1 MGILD
6 LNKTV
11 YSLCEEYPQ
20 LVGIL
25 QGLGFESIG
34 NPIMMKTAARIMT
47 IPKAAQMKGLFRW
60 SPSSP
65 PCRRRGLSLKEEND
79 FE

>member
-11 YSLCEEYPQ
+11 YSLCEEHPQ

-34 NPIMMKTAARIMT
+34 NPIMMKTAARVMT
-47 IPKAAQMKGLFRW
+47 IPRAAQMKGVPMVTVIAALEKAGFVVE
-60 SPSSP
+60 
-65 PCRRRGLSLKEEND
+65 GGE
-79 FE
+79 

>member
-11 YSLCEEYPQ
+11 YSLCEDYPQ

-25 QGLGFESIG
+25 QSLGFESVG

-47 IPKAAQMKGLFRW
+47 IPKAAQMKGVPMVTIITALQEAGFVVE
-60 SPSSP
+60 
-65 PCRRRGLSLKEEND
+65 GGE
-79 FE
+79 

>member
-47 IPKAAQMKGLFRW
+47 IPKAAQMKGLPMVTIITALQEAGFVVE
-60 SPSSP
+60 
-65 PCRRRGLSLKEEND
+65 GGE
-79 FE
+79 

>member
-1 MGILD
+1 MGIVN

-11 YSLCEEYPQ
+11 FELCEAHPT
-20 LVGIL
+20 LVAIL

-47 IPKAAQMKGLFRW
+47 LPKAAQMKGVPLETIIAA
-60 SPSSP
+60 
-65 PCRRRGLSLKEEND
+65 LEEAGYVVEGGEGN
-79 FE
+79 

>member
-34 NPIMMKTAARIMT
+34 NPVMMKTAARVMT
-47 IPKAAQMKGLFRW
+47 IPKAAQMKGLPMVTIITALQEAGFVVE
-60 SPSSP
+60 
-65 PCRRRGLSLKEEND
+65 GGE
-79 FE
+79 

>member
-47 IPKAAQMKGLFRW
+47 IPKAAQMKGVPMVTIITALQEAGFVVE
-60 SPSSP
+60 
-65 PCRRRGLSLKEEND
+65 GGE
-79 FE
+79 

>member
-11 YSLCEEYPQ
+11 YSLCEDYPQ

-25 QGLGFESIG
+25 QSLGFESVG

-47 IPKAAQMKGLFRW
+47 IPKAAQMKGVPMVTIITVLQEAGFVVE
-60 SPSSP
+60 
-65 PCRRRGLSLKEEND
+65 GGE
-79 FE
+79 

>member
-34 NPIMMKTAARIMT
+34 NPIMMKTAARVMT
-47 IPKAAQMKGLFRW
+47 IPKAAQMKGMPMVTIITALQEAGFVVE
-60 SPSSP
+60 
-65 PCRRRGLSLKEEND
+65 GGK
-79 FE
+79 

>member
-11 YSLCEEYPQ
+11 YSLCEEHPQ

-34 NPIMMKTAARIMT
+34 NPIMMKTVARVMT
-47 IPKAAQMKGLFRW
+47 IPKAAAMKGMPMVTIITALQEAGFIVE
-60 SPSSP
+60 
-65 PCRRRGLSLKEEND
+65 GGE
-79 FE
+79 

>member
-34 NPIMMKTAARIMT
+34 NPIMMKTAARVMT
-47 IPKAAQMKGLFRW
+47 IPKAAQMKGLPMVTIITALQKAGFVVE
-60 SPSSP
+60 
-65 PCRRRGLSLKEEND
+65 GGE
-79 FE
+79 

>member
-34 NPIMMKTAARIMT
+34 NPIMMKTAARVMT
-47 IPKAAQMKGLFRW
+47 IPKAAQMKGLPMVTIITALQEAGFVVE
-60 SPSSP
+60 
-65 PCRRRGLSLKEEND
+65 GGE
-79 FE
+79 

>member
-11 YSLCEEYPQ
+11 YSLCEDYPQ

-47 IPKAAQMKGLFRW
+47 IPKAAQMKGVPMVTIITALQEAGFVVE
-60 SPSSP
+60 
-65 PCRRRGLSLKEEND
+65 GGE
-79 FE
+79 

>member
-11 YSLCEEYPQ
+11 YSLCEAHPQ

-34 NPIMMKTAARIMT
+34 NPIMMKTAARVMT
-47 IPKAAQMKGLFRW
+47 IPKAAQMKGIPMVTIITALQEAGFVVE
-60 SPSSP
+60 
-65 PCRRRGLSLKEEND
+65 GGE
-79 FE
+79 